1 MNLDDN
7 IRLIKE
13 KAGMININALNE
25 EPKQH
30 YIDIVEILTLIND
43 LEIPIKVQMQHK
55 NRITYYE

>member
-30 YIDIVEILTLIND
+30 NIDIVQILTLIND

-55 NRITYYE
+55 NRITFYE